1 MGEAVLL
8 TERSALA
15 GLTTLSI
22 NSAVCMV
29 GPVWP
34 LTLMVWLPS
43 GVPAVVDSV
52 SVEVFEEASV
62 MFTVEG
68 LNTALAPA
76 GSDDAVRFT
85 APVKP
90 ASGVTVIVYW
100 ADEPGTTFLDDGE
113 TATEKSGVV
122 DAGAAATKVLYI

>member
-1 MGEAVLL
+1 ML
-8 TERSALA
+8 TDRSALA

-22 NSAVCMV
+22 NGAVCIV

-34 LTLMVWLPS
+34 LTLTVWLPS
-43 GVPAVVDSV
+43 GVPTVVDSV
-52 SVEVFEEASV
+52 NVEVFEEASV

-68 LNTALAPA
+68 LNTALAPV
-76 GSDDAVRFT
+76 GSDEAVRFT

-100 ADEPGTTFLDDGE
+100 ADAPGITFLDDGE
-113 TATEKSGVV
+113 TAMEKSGVV
-122 DAGAAATKVLYI
+122 DAGAAAMKVLYI